1 MTPLVTIIIPSYNRK
16 GLLEKAIH
24 SVIHQ
29 SQEFPFAWEL
39 IIIDDGS
46 KDGTE
51 EYVKHFTL
59 EYPNI
64 SYAYQENAWVW
75 KARNNGL
82 SRMSEKSDY
91 LVFLDSDDELK
102 PDLIR
107 NCLKKWDTLKEEWK
121 YEKVL
126 GFYFL
131 CEDENGNII
140 WERKILQGKLE
151 RSLTYD
157 DYLSGVITIEMWL
170 MTKSSLF
177 QGEQALR
184 FEEDI
189 TTEWVMWAKMWKYM
203 GENALEIIILQDIG
217 RLYRIEHTGEQKITR
232 SVSTEKFRKN
242 AIGNERVIDIIG
254 GDLMERGHT
263 WYYQD
268 ILIQGALNWFLYDD
282 KKRWDML
289 LSQAWKAKKN
299 LKIWLIWILSLVPK
313 RALLFLYKK
322 YNES

>member
-1 MTPLVTIIIPSYNRK
+1 MSPLVTIIIPTYNRK
-16 GLLEKAIH
+16 ELLEKAIL
-24 SVIHQ
+24 SVVQQ
-29 SQEFPFAWEL
+29 SQEIPFAWEL

-51 EYVKHFTL
+51 EYVKHFTK

-82 SRMSEKSDY
+82 SRMSDKSDY
-91 LVFLDSDDELK
+91 LVFLDSDDELM
-102 PDLIR
+102 PELIR
-107 NCLKKWDTLKEEWK
+107 NCLEKWNTLKEIWK
-121 YEKVL
+121 YGQVL

-140 WERKILQGKLE
+140 GERKILQGKPE
-151 RSLTYD
+151 RSLNYD

-177 QGEQALR
+177 QGKDALR

-203 GENALEIIILQDIG
+203 GEKSLNIIILPSIW

-254 GDLMERGHT
+254 DDLLKRKYTG
-263 WYYQD
+263 YYQD

-282 KKRWDML
+282 KKRWNKF

-299 LKIWLIWILSLVPK
+299 LKIWLIWILSLLPK
-313 RALLFLYKK
+313 RVLLFLYKK
-322 YNES
+322 HNER